1 MWWFGRV
8 RVHRRA
14 VRLAAGRQERG
25 LWLRGHQRRA
35 EAALVTEGEAFLVG
49 RLVELIESRAGN
61 VPVWAWTNL
70 LAHGTEKDL
79 RAAAA
84 TVWAGGVADRARWHQ
99 ARSYLAAEVLHC
111 AQLHRSLAELQR
123 AVLVP
128 LALRLASS
136 PEVAGWGPGRWATTV
151 EMELTNLGHRL
162 LPKET

>member
-1 MWWFGRV
+1 
-8 RVHRRA
+8 
-14 VRLAAGRQERG
+14 